1 MATTAV
7 SRFKASWIFFVV
19 KRKATR
25 HTTLTDNG
33 AKVCKILQRAGFYPH
48 PGLIRGRSGRGGELR
63 VKISA
68 DSGRTRIRV
77 AGGGVQ
83 EIFLYGSVDLK
94 LVVSSLSDVLG
105 RKAIEN
111 VTSTPLHRQKL

>member
-1 MATTAV
+1 M
-7 SRFKASWIFFVV
+7 KN
-19 KRKATR
+19 KATR

-33 AKVCKILQRAGFYPH
+33 AKVFKVLQRAGFYPH
-48 PGLIRGRSGRGGELR
+48 PGHISGRFGRGGEMR
-63 VKISA
+63 VKITSEC
-68 DSGRTRIRV
+68 GRTRIRV

-105 RKAIEN
+105 PKAIEA
-111 VTSTPLHRQKL
+111 VTLTSHHNQKN